1 MNAGLLALLVA
12 LGLGGVAAAVKT
24 QTLARSA
31 TLPSPGFHHIHMNS
45 ANPGAA
51 IDAFLKVYPASTK
64 VTVAGFEGLMT
75 ANGVYMLF
83 TKVNVPPPAPGPDRS
98 SVGTPQTAFW
108 HHVWAAA
115 DGRQTLKGLRDH
127 DPKFDST
134 RLIPQYTGPEGGTV
148 DFSSDAL
155 PGFLTNSQLEEAT
168 RKGDRPTHR
177 GGYFNW
183 YGPDGVVMETTDGP
197 TERYTIVGMFEEQ
210 PYCALLW
217 YQKHLAAADRPA
229 TARGGAGGGGA
240 AGGARGLAQAAGPT
254 SEADCQVSRGS
265 EVSWPSTYKRGHYRI
280 PPPQLVYFGDVTLRW
295 YMNQEDR
302 QLVST
307 RGQLMDH
314 IALSVINLDA
324 WISKLRSEGV
334 KFLQQ
339 PYRFGAARAVL
350 IEGPSLEAIELVES
364 KE

>member
-1 MNAGLLALLVA
+1 MNARLLALLVA
-12 LGLGGVAAAVKT
+12 LGLAGVAADAVKT

-31 TLPSPGFHHIHMNS
+31 TLPSPGFDHIHMNS

-83 TKVNVPPPAPGPDRS
+83 TKVNAPPPAPGPDRAS
-98 SVGTPQTAFW
+98 AGTPQTAFW

-115 DGRQTLKGLRDH
+115 DGRQTLKGLRAH
-127 DPKFDST
+127 DPNFDST
-134 RLIPQYTGPEGGTV
+134 GLIPQYTRPEGGTV
-148 DFSSDAL
+148 DFSSDTF
-155 PGFLTNSQLEEAT
+155 PGFLTNGQLEEAM
-168 RKGDRPTHR
+168 RKGERPTHR

-210 PYCALLW
+210 PYCALFW
-217 YQKHLAAADRPA
+217 YQKHLKAADRPA
-229 TARGGAGGGGA
+229 TARGGSGGGVA
-240 AGGARGLAQAAGPT
+240 AGARGPAQAAGPT

-302 QLVST
+302 PLVST

-339 PYRFGAARAVL
+339 PYRFGATRAVL